1 MKACFACFEALGN
14 QFVARKE
21 KDLYLPFL
29 KLEKIGQ
36 QILLQKII
44 LFINNGKVKIGRPYL
59 KNIYILAEVIGHS
72 KGKKIIVFKKK
83 RRKGYKLK
91 KGHRQKMT
99 KIKIISIVK
108 RHGT

>member
-1 MKACFACFEALGN
+1 MKACFEALGN
-14 QFVARKE
+14 QFVAT
-21 KDLYLPFL
+21 KDKYLYIPFL

-36 QILLQKII
+36 QILFKKIL
-44 LFINNGKVKIGRPYL
+44 LFINNGNVKIGRPYL
-59 KNIYILAEVIGHS
+59 NNIYILAEVIGHR
-72 KGKKIIVFKKK
+72 KEKKIIVFKKK

-99 KIKIISIVK
+99 KIKILSIG